1 MSNHKIASQNAV
13 GFVDKG
19 KEAFDRLRDIDLY
32 PQAASP
38 DAQAD
43 TGGFDAADYS
53 FLFNRRGTDRIGNAR
68 YNELKDARKRIRD
81 LVNLDPTTNEALL
94 LTIMGAMDE
103 RQIKDEFDIIRGEDD
118 KKKEAKLLAEEEEKK
133 YKDSLGRF
141 KSAISDDKDFDA
153 YLNQQPGGIK
163 GLLKKYNWDVD
174 LALGS
179 IKELREKRREERK
192 RVDIKLKDWG
202 KIRKDLA
209 AIEEEIEDIEK
220 WLKLENDPRVINKDP
235 AKAKFYQRELKAL
248 RKKAAEY
255 RDSLDLPEIIDPE
268 SVKTRTPEDLEIA
281 QGKVGE
287 LQEFVK
293 GRLDRF
299 WDFVWGKKEDT
310 EGEGV
315 GSPDPD
321 PQSGVGSPGPQ
332 NKGQKAYDRLN
343 KLNPNSQAQ
352 DEGQKAYDRLNKLNL
367 YPQDASPSSQG
378 KSLTEYD
385 VNKMKGSKH
394 YNPLKNVPRYVSDET
409 PESQIKNAPSYDGG
423 QDFVKETSGSFEYKV
438 KDIRLIEKT
447 PNSVTVGNDNGT
459 ITSHKGKAGFTA
471 VDSNG
476 NKTEVETIDEAL
488 DIISGK
494 TPPVVEP
501 APPPAQKNLTELDQ
515 ANTELDKAKQ
525 GVQDA
530 LTKWENIYKTEPTK
544 LLDLSDGKP
553 PSSSPLWQGVIDAL
567 DKMDNILKGKGQ
579 PADFGGTGSA
589 ANYLKGVESTSPM
602 SAPPDLYQRA
612 IRKYRELIEKD
623 AVERRSNLGKEYLKS
638 TDRITD
644 DSDTDTG
651 TVEPTSTVP
660 TSDTGDT
667 ATTGKVMAP
676 KAVSK
681 VLQQVHGLYGKG
693 GWTSKKFHTAVIK
706 GENAIFDASAKTKP
720 LVKGAGGKLRH
731 DPKGEIQSIGLGQMS
746 VGAASDTKFGK
757 SLFKGLDLSTKKEG
771 GRRVPNNPKDWAKAE
786 KRLED
791 PTASLATSLQYLN
804 LLHSRLS
811 KLALP
816 KKFNDAIRNDPK
828 QMEDL
833 VVATYN
839 TGFGNMFKIIRGV
852 KPESFQDIYDY
863 FGKHDGFKQT
873 KILVNNFRKN
883 RKSGR

>member
-1 MSNHKIASQNAV
+1 MSNHNITSQNAV

-118 KKKEAKLLAEEEEKK
+118 KKKEAKLLAAEEEKK
-133 YKDSLGRF
+133 IKDSLDRF
-141 KSAISDDKDFDA
+141 KSAISDDTDFDA

-179 IKELREKRREERK
+179 IKELREERRKKRE
-192 RVDIKLKDWG
+192 DAGIKLKDWEG
-202 KIRKDLA
+202 IRKDLV
-209 AIEEEIEDIEK
+209 AIETDISNKSNE
-220 WLKLENDPRVINKDP
+220 LRAELDHRVTNKDP
-235 AKAKFYQRELKAL
+235 ELIENLQNEIKAL

-255 RDSLDLPEIIDPE
+255 RRSLNLPEKLTDK
-268 SVKTRTPEDLEIA
+268 SLKDRTPADLENARKKI
-281 QGKVGE
+281 GE
-287 LQEFVK
+287 LK
-293 GRLDRF
+293 KANDGLWTTF
-299 WDFVWGKKEDT
+299 WNYVLGKKEDT

-332 NKGQKAYDRLN
+332 SEAEKALSY
-343 KLNPNSQAQ
+343 
-352 DEGQKAYDRLNKLNL
+352 LNKLNL

-378 KSLTEYD
+378 KSLTEDD
-385 VNKMKGSKH
+385 VNKMKDSKH
-394 YNPLKNVPRYVSDET
+394 YNPPVSKKVSDET
-409 PESQIKNAPSYDGG
+409 PESQIKNAPTYDGG

-567 DKMDNILKGKGQ
+567 DKMDNILKGKLKGQ

-660 TSDTGDT
+660 TPDTGDT
-667 ATTGKVMAP
+667 ATTGKVIMPP

-811 KLALP
+811 SLALP
-816 KKFNDAIRNDPK
+816 DAIRNDPK

-873 KILVNNFRKN
+873 KILVDNFRKN